1 VSLSSHIAD
10 PTSVLSR
17 LLAVEFPDL
26 GAWRADLRARVPR
39 DRTPVSWPEGSRPP
53 YSTIGHAID
62 SRLRLALTDTA
73 MHCCLEGAFARN
85 VTDAMLISGL
95 RYPLPPDIEA
105 LVATGHGASLPIVSP
120 PVEAGRRLVGQ
131 ALVKVL
137 LDAATLCRRAEPWKR
152 EGLLLNDS
160 DEDSLCRALFVGAWL
175 EESGRSG

>member
-1 VSLSSHIAD
+1 VARFGSVSLSSHIAD

-39 DRTPVSWPEGSRPP
+39 GRTPVSWPEGSRPP

-73 MHCCLEGAFARN
+73 MHCCLEAAFARN

-95 RYPLPPDIEA
+95 SYPLPPDIEA
-105 LVATGHGASLPIVSP
+105 LVATGSGASLPIVAP
-120 PVEAGRRLVGQ
+120 PVDGVDPLSRTPRFCG
-131 ALVKVL
+131 
-137 LDAATLCRRAEPWKR
+137 P
-152 EGLLLNDS
+152 GL
-160 DEDSLCRALFVGAWL
+160 
-175 EESGRSG
+175 GRSGSCSVLLLVAGG